1 MSEFAELGRKLF
13 YRVFCVMALIIAVY
27 LIVDLYLSH
36 TLDIKVI
43 ILFGILLAVIFFG
56 WWDWLANY
64 SILKRQEEELKIYK
78 LYIHPL
84 EELTKDIRAR
94 QHEFD
99 NHMNAVL
106 NMHVTIDN
114 YDELVAAQ
122 SAYCKEIYEA
132 KGVSTPALLRISD
145 KILAGFLYSKIL
157 GAPTYA
163 KVEIQV
169 LSQQII
175 TSVSEHN
182 LVEILGTLVDN
193 AFEAATPQLPL
204 VEMVLDSKEDKLIF
218 MIRNQV
224 QGLTMGD
231 ISRFFQK
238 GYTTKDNRECRGLGL
253 YQANMIAQQFG
264 GEITV
269 ELTDGEE
276 SQEICFRVEI
286 EKTLKP
292 NQLQGI
298 SWVGLF
304 NSNSQQLVGESN
316 P

>member
-157 GAPTYA
+157 GAPAYA

-204 VEMVLDSKEDKLIF
+204 VEMVLDSREDKQIF

-286 EKTLKP
+286 
-292 NQLQGI
+292 
-298 SWVGLF
+298 
-304 NSNSQQLVGESN
+304 
-316 P
+316 

>member
-157 GAPTYA
+157 GAPAYA

-182 LVEILGTLVDN
+182 LVEILGTLEDN

-204 VEMVLDSKEDKLIF
+204 VEMVLDSREDKLIF
-218 MIRNQV
+218 MIRNPV

-286 EKTLKP
+286 
-292 NQLQGI
+292 
-298 SWVGLF
+298 
-304 NSNSQQLVGESN
+304 
-316 P
+316 

>member
-175 TSVSEHN
+175 TYVSEHN

-204 VEMVLDSKEDKLIF
+204 VEMVLDSREDKLIF

-286 EKTLKP
+286 
-292 NQLQGI
+292 
-298 SWVGLF
+298 
-304 NSNSQQLVGESN
+304 
-316 P
+316 

>member
-99 NHMNAVL
+99 NHMNALL

-286 EKTLKP
+286 
-292 NQLQGI
+292 
-298 SWVGLF
+298 
-304 NSNSQQLVGESN
+304 
-316 P
+316 

>member
-182 LVEILGTLVDN
+182 LVGILGTLVDN

-204 VEMVLDSKEDKLIF
+204 VEMVLDSREDKLIF

-231 ISRFFQK
+231 ITRFFQK

-286 EKTLKP
+286 
-292 NQLQGI
+292 
-298 SWVGLF
+298 
-304 NSNSQQLVGESN
+304 
-316 P
+316 

>member
-169 LSQQII
+169 LNQQII

-204 VEMVLDSKEDKLIF
+204 VEMVLDSREDKLIF

-286 EKTLKP
+286 
-292 NQLQGI
+292 
-298 SWVGLF
+298 
-304 NSNSQQLVGESN
+304 
-316 P
+316 

>member
-157 GAPTYA
+157 GAPAYA

-193 AFEAATPQLPL
+193 AYEAATPQLPL
-204 VEMVLDSKEDKLIF
+204 VEMVLDSREDKLIC

-286 EKTLKP
+286 
-292 NQLQGI
+292 
-298 SWVGLF
+298 
-304 NSNSQQLVGESN
+304 
-316 P
+316 

>member
-157 GAPTYA
+157 GAPAYA

-204 VEMVLDSKEDKLIF
+204 VEMVLDSREDKLIF

-224 QGLTMGD
+224 QGLTRGD

-253 YQANMIAQQFG
+253 YQANMSAQQFG

-286 EKTLKP
+286 
-292 NQLQGI
+292 
-298 SWVGLF
+298 
-304 NSNSQQLVGESN
+304 
-316 P
+316 

>member
-157 GAPTYA
+157 GAPAYA

-286 EKTLKP
+286 
-292 NQLQGI
+292 
-298 SWVGLF
+298 
-304 NSNSQQLVGESN
+304 
-316 P
+316 

>member
-1 MSEFAELGRKLF
+1 MSEFAQLGRKLF

-36 TLDIKVI
+36 TLDVKVI
-43 ILFGILLAVIFFG
+43 VLFGILLAVIFFG

-64 SILKRQEEELKIYK
+64 AVLKRQEEELKIYK

-99 NHMNAVL
+99 NHMNAIL

-114 YDELVAAQ
+114 YEELVQAQ
-122 SAYCKEIYEA
+122 SAYCKEIYES
-132 KGVSTPALLRISD
+132 KEISTSALLRISD
-145 KILAGFLYSKIL
+145 KILAGFLYSKLL
-157 GAPTYA
+157 GAPGYA
-163 KVEIQV
+163 DVEIQV

-193 AFEAATPQLPL
+193 AFEAATPELPA
-204 VEMVLDSKEDKLIF
+204 VEMVLDSRNDKLIF

-238 GYTTKDNRECRGLGL
+238 GYTTKDNSECRGLGL

-269 ELTDGEE
+269 ELTEGEE

-286 EKTLKP
+286 
-292 NQLQGI
+292 
-298 SWVGLF
+298 
-304 NSNSQQLVGESN
+304 
-316 P
+316 

>member
-204 VEMVLDSKEDKLIF
+204 VEMVLDSREDKLIF

-231 ISRFFQK
+231 ISRSFQK
-238 GYTTKDNRECRGLGL
+238 GYTTKDSRECRGLGL

-286 EKTLKP
+286 
-292 NQLQGI
+292 
-298 SWVGLF
+298 
-304 NSNSQQLVGESN
+304 
-316 P
+316 

>member
-157 GAPTYA
+157 GAPAYA

-204 VEMVLDSKEDKLIF
+204 VEMVLDSREDKLIF

-238 GYTTKDNRECRGLGL
+238 GYTTKDNREWRGLGL

-286 EKTLKP
+286 
-292 NQLQGI
+292 
-298 SWVGLF
+298 
-304 NSNSQQLVGESN
+304 
-316 P
+316 